1 MPEILGHPRNRLVIA
16 LDVETRARALALV
29 DQLKEL
35 AGWFKIGSQL
45 FTAEGPDLVREIVRR
60 DVNVFLD
67 LKFHDIPSTV
77 AKAGVEATR
86 LGVAMFNVHAMG
98 GAEMMRTVA
107 EAVTQMAEREGIRR
121 PVILAVTLLTSLGP
135 NDVKQI
141 FIAERIDRVVT
152 GLAKLAAESGLD
164 GVVSSPQEA
173 MLIRHHV
180 NRTGFVILAP
190 GIRPSWAAAHDQKR
204 VLTPTEALQEGA
216 DYIVVGR
223 PVTEHPDPA
232 AAARRILEEIEA
244 FHRQPDQPT
253 GRYPNYAQFGPRDY

>member
-1 MPEILGHPRNRLVIA
+1 MTETSTQPRNRLVIA
-16 LDVETRARALALV
+16 LDVETRANACALV
-29 DQLKEL
+29 DQLREL
-35 AGWFKIGSQL
+35 VGWFKIGSQL
-45 FTAEGPDLVREIVRR
+45 FTAEGPELVRELVRR
-60 DVNVFLD
+60 DVKVFLD

-77 AKAGVEATR
+77 AKAGIEATR

-98 GAEMMRTVA
+98 GAEMMRAVA
-107 EAVTQMAEREGIRR
+107 DAVSEMAEREGLQR

-141 FIAERIDRVVT
+141 FIAERIENVVT
-152 GLAKLAAESGLD
+152 GLARLASESGLD
-164 GVVSSPQEA
+164 GVVCSPQEA

-180 NRTGFVILAP
+180 NRPDFVILTP
-190 GIRPSWAAAHDQKR
+190 GIRPSWAAAQDQKR

-223 PVTEHPDPA
+223 PVTDHADPA

-244 FHRQPDQPT
+244 FERQPDQPI